1 MAAGTQ
7 ARTLT
12 VIGDNNYP
20 PYLFKDPAGNT
31 VGYIADLWKLWE
43 ENTGVPVNLVSTSWG
58 KAQEQILAGNADV
71 IEMIF
76 RTPEREPFYT
86 FSPAYETVRTNIY
99 TLEGITGLSSPGDLS
114 GFAVGV
120 QKGDACI
127 PQLNALGVRTL
138 NLYDGYRQMINDMLA
153 QKIKIFCMD
162 EYPADYYIYLLDS
175 GNQIQK
181 AFSLYSN
188 QFHRAVRKGDT
199 ATLALIER
207 GMASISPAQRKMLD
221 EKWKGRP
228 VHELSYPKVLV
239 YGVLGSIVL
248 AGLLALWIAL
258 LRVAVKRKTKELQAL
273 AFYDS
278 LTQLPNRR
286 LFNECLADVLA
297 QAERDHHR
305 VALLTIDIDQFKEVN
320 DTLGHPMGD
329 ELIVQVSKR
338 LRTTLR
344 ASDTIARFG
353 GDEFNVL
360 ITDQDDISGVSGL
373 IEKVLDALSR
383 PYTLGDEHMYV
394 TASVGVS
401 IYPDDAHTG
410 VEMLRHSD
418 QAMYEAKSD
427 GRNRFR
433 FFTESMQASVMH
445 RLQLARDLRR
455 AIANNEFEDYYQ
467 PVVELATGGIH
478 KAEAL
483 LRWHH
488 PVHGF
493 ISPAEFIPIA
503 EDTGTIVEIGNW
515 MFMRVVDNVQKWL
528 PLVGPELAISVN
540 KSPVQFR
547 DHAQNHLD
555 WVAHLKAMN
564 LPGKHIV
571 AEITEG
577 LLLRQESS
585 VENKL
590 LQYRDAG
597 IQVAIDDFG
606 TGYSSLSY
614 LTRFH
619 IDYLKID
626 QSFTRNLAEGTQTKA
641 LCEAIVM
648 MAHALGL
655 KVIAEGVETAQ
666 QRDILQGM
674 GCDYAQGYLYAKPVP
689 AQQFQ
694 DMLES
699 CARVA
704 PV

>member
-1 MAAGTQ
+1 M
-7 ARTLT
+7 
-12 VIGDNNYP
+12 
-20 PYLFKDPAGNT
+20 
-31 VGYIADLWKLWE
+31 
-43 ENTGVPVNLVSTSWG
+43 
-58 KAQEQILAGNADV
+58 
-71 IEMIF
+71 
-76 RTPEREPFYT
+76 
-86 FSPAYETVRTNIY
+86 
-99 TLEGITGLSSPGDLS
+99 
-114 GFAVGV
+114 
-120 QKGDACI
+120 
-127 PQLNALGVRTL
+127 
-138 NLYDGYRQMINDMLA
+138 
-153 QKIKIFCMD
+153 
-162 EYPADYYIYLLDS
+162 
-175 GNQIQK
+175 
-181 AFSLYSN
+181 
-188 QFHRAVRKGDT
+188 H
-199 ATLALIER
+199 
-207 GMASISPAQRKMLD
+207 
-221 EKWKGRP
+221 
-228 VHELSYPKVLV
+228 
-239 YGVLGSIVL
+239 
-248 AGLLALWIAL
+248 
-258 LRVAVKRKTKELQAL
+258 
-273 AFYDS
+273 
-278 LTQLPNRR
+278 
-286 LFNECLADVLA
+286 
-297 QAERDHHR
+297 
-305 VALLTIDIDQFKEVN
+305 
-320 DTLGHPMGD
+320 
-329 ELIVQVSKR
+329 
-338 LRTTLR
+338 
-344 ASDTIARFG
+344 
-353 GDEFNVL
+353 
-360 ITDQDDISGVSGL
+360 
-373 IEKVLDALSR
+373 
-383 PYTLGDEHMYV
+383 V

-433 FFTESMQASVMH
+433 FFTESMQASAMH

-467 PVVELATGGIH
+467 PIVELATGGIH